1 MVPEKV
7 SSFLNGLIICFIL
20 LLQNKSDNELER
32 RHTLEEQD
40 LAYEE
45 MLEADRWRNLERSN
59 EAKKKMVCNKLRTV
73 ILLNPTIEKDIF
85 VIKWVRGV
93 GFYPRALIYFLC

>member
-7 SSFLNGLIICFIL
+7 SSFLNGLIICSFL

-32 RHTLEEQD
+32 RQIREEQD

-45 MLEADRWRNLERSN
+45 ILEADR
-59 EAKKKMVCNKLRTV
+59 
-73 ILLNPTIEKDIF
+73 
-85 VIKWVRGV
+85 
-93 GFYPRALIYFLC
+93 